1 MFVQLIRH
9 LFFGLASNS
18 IMSSALGW
26 AFFIQK
32 GRTYVLTSTLTAI
45 WPFTVAIFNIW
56 AIFYAIRIG
65 LTAIVCLL
73 KLINGILK

>member
-1 MFVQLIRH
+1 M
-9 LFFGLASNS
+9 
-18 IMSSALGW
+18 
-26 AFFIQK
+26 
-32 GRTYVLTSTLTAI
+32 TSTLTAI